1 MFYPLQMD
9 VYYST
14 TIQNQ
19 LGEIEH
25 VWTYDRSI
33 PCRVASNT
41 NYKDQNVFP
50 EQRMRI
56 LDQINAQITEDIR
69 IDSLGGMHALT
80 DILVTNIVAGCGG
93 VVYKETAGERAGD
106 TTVYELIGYMPH
118 VDLFNNID
126 YVKIVLNRTDEQAII

>member
-80 DILVTNIVAGCGG
+80 GILVTNIVAGCGG

>member
-1 MFYPLQMD
+1 
-9 VYYST
+9 
-14 TIQNQ
+14 
-19 LGEIEH
+19 
-25 VWTYDRSI
+25 
-33 PCRVASNT
+33 
-41 NYKDQNVFP
+41 
-50 EQRMRI
+50 MRI

-69 IDSLGGMHALT
+69 IDSLGEMHALT

-126 YVKIVLNRTDEQAII
+126 YVKIVLSRTDEQAII